1 MSENA
6 MKRRSPNVSD
16 RPTPPAAPRRRSRPL
31 MALGLLAVGATLAL
45 TSVASPAVA
54 GGSEVFLDSTI
65 ALDRR
70 NGTVTLPLYQ
80 GRHDGA
86 VVWYVVT
93 ESSDKGD
100 AERRGVNHAEKLANA
115 LGTKA
120 VQRARKINGILHF
133 TGTVDFSP
141 TRVVVPGPNL
151 FPPTT
156 ARAGAVGDPDYS
168 PLVTSDGRTVL
179 NATQVANRS
188 GLHDAIVPGGL
199 DLAHRRVTLDTLNG
213 FYEGKRV
220 QYLHQE
226 ASVELVA
233 ALEGS
238 TWAPNLD
245 AAPGL
250 ASFDRDTSAR
260 AAIIPIVNGAR
271 GASNPQR
278 QGLQSALGGEGD
290 PLNITQ
296 VVPGDNDYTPI
307 WDVTPAVWTQRAINA
322 GQRVRLTDHDDV
334 ADLFKDGVLT
344 SGGTGPANE
353 SLEGLRAL
361 PGISNCPV
369 VIEFD

>member
-1 MSENA
+1 MHEHAARPVLKKS
-6 MKRRSPNVSD
+6 SPLK
-16 RPTPPAAPRRRSRPL
+16 AACVLVVGAL
-31 MALGLLAVGATLAL
+31 MALSSMPALAVASGA
-45 TSVASPAVA
+45 
-54 GGSEVFLDSTI
+54 EVFLDSAI
-65 ALDRR
+65 AVDSE
-70 NGTVTLPLYQ
+70 NGTVTLPLYK
-80 GRHDGA
+80 GRHDGS

-93 ESSDKGD
+93 ESSNKSD

-115 LGTKA
+115 LGTRA
-120 VQRARKINGILHF
+120 VQQAHRVNGMLNF

-141 TRVVVPGPNL
+141 TRVVIPGPES
-151 FPPTT
+151 FPP
-156 ARAGAVGDPDYS
+156 AEFHAGAIGDADYS

-179 NATQVANRS
+179 NATQVANAS
-188 GLHDAIVPGGL
+188 GLHDAIVPNGI
-199 DLAHRRVTLDTLNG
+199 DYAHRRVTLDTLNG
-213 FYEGKRV
+213 FYEGNRV

-250 ASFDRDTSAR
+250 ASFDRDASAR
-260 AAIIPIVNGAR
+260 AAIIPIINGQRGVN
-271 GASNPQR
+271 NPQR
-278 QGLQSALGGEGD
+278 QGLQSAVAGEGD

-296 VVPGDNDYTPI
+296 VIPGDNDYTPI
-307 WDVTPAVWTQRAINA
+307 WDVTPAVWTQQAIDS
-322 GQRVRLTDHDDV
+322 GQQVRLMDHDDV
-334 ADLFKDGVLT
+334 ADLFEDGVLV
-344 SGGTGPANE
+344 SGGTGPAND